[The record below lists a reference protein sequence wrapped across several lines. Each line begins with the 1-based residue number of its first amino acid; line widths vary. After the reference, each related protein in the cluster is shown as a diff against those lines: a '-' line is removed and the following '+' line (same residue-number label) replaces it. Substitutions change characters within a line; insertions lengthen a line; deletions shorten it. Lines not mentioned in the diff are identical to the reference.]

1 MAQQPRHLLSVA
13 DLAPGEIRELLDHA
27 LEMKRDGEMDVL
39 RGKSVALLFEKPSLR
54 TKVSFDLAVSQLGGH
69 PLFLGPEEVGLGTR
83 EPIPDVARVLS
94 GYVDALVVRTFAQES
109 LEELARYATIPVIN
123 ALSDAEHPCQALA
136 DMLTLYELRHQLRG
150 LTVAFI
156 GDGNNVAA
164 SLALAASSLGLTFRI
179 ASPEGYELPLRVR
192 QQAEALA
199 REQGGVLQQLRD
211 PRQAV
216 AEADVVYTDVW
227 TSMGQEAEGEQRQR
241 AFAGYQVTPELL
253 AQANPGALFMH
264 PLPAHPG
271 EEIASGLLERPQSV
285 VFQQAANRL
294 HAQKAVL
301 SWVFQPEHA
310 PWASSGQALDA

>member
-227 TSMGQEAEGEQRQR
+227 TNMGQEAEGEQRQR